1 MMSNQTWKGTGKLQ
15 RHYIYLPHPQPV
27 ISCHFICNS
36 SSIKSCVEQKKRS
49 QDQKIDRTMNNINNR
64 KCFKKHVL
72 KLPRTD

>member
-15 RHYIYLPHPQPV
+15 RHYTSDKLPLYLQLL
-27 ISCHFICNS
+27 F
-36 SSIKSCVEQKKRS
+36 SIKSCVQQKKGS
-49 QDQKIDRTMNNINNR
+49 QDQKIDRTKNNINKR